1 MHLKRKKLQIFF
13 FKKKPPDCMFFITAK
28 ACHKLNS
35 YKLSFISYSIL
46 FTVLVFQIK
55 LVDWFI
61 EQLPII
67 PMRELDVK
75 RLKNFIRMFLAL
87 DPDNRPSA
95 DEARKHKYLCSGSNL
110 PKPDPI
116 WKKKSKLRILFFL
129 FLSF

>member
-1 MHLKRKKLQIFF
+1 MHIMQ
-13 FKKKPPDCMFFITAK
+13 
-28 ACHKLNS
+28 LNP
-35 YKLSFISYSIL
+35 YNLSFILLCNLL
-46 FTVLVFQIK
+46 FALISQIK
-55 LVDWFI
+55 FIDWFI

-95 DEARKHKYLCSGSNL
+95 DEARKHKYLCSGNNL

-116 WKKKSKLRILFFL
+116 WKKKSKLRILSLSLFFFFL
-129 FLSF
+129 KFYGKFFNFFYLINC